1 MGVAVEID
9 PETGYVTVDQLVT
22 CADVGFAI
30 NPQAVEGQDLG
41 AATQGLGAALYE
53 ELVYDGPQ
61 LANANVVDYRVPR
74 AKDLARRV
82 DLMIAERRDGVGP
95 YGAKGAGE
103 GQLNPIGGAVAAAV
117 AQAIGRWPTRLP

>member
-82 DLMIAERRDGVGP
+82 DLMIAERRDGVDP
-95 YGAKGAGE
+95 TAPKAPAKAS
-103 GQLNPIGGAVAAAV
+103 
-117 AQAIGRWPTRLP
+117 